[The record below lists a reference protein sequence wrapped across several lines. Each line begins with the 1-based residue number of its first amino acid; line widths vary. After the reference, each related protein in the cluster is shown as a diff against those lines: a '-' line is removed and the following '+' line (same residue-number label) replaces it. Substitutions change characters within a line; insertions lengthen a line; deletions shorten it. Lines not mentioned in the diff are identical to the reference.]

1 MPKKKPKSEAP
12 RLTHSTQYLEFY
24 WDRDSPSG
32 KTSVWTVQNKQEN
45 ALGTIHWL
53 PAWRRYVYNTRHTN
67 CLLDVACL
75 QDIIDFIK
83 AQMEVRAERLAIQ
96 EES

>member
-1 MPKKKPKSEAP
+1 
-12 RLTHSTQYLEFY
+12 
-24 WDRDSPSG
+24 
-32 KTSVWTVQNKQEN
+32 
-45 ALGTIHWL
+45 
-53 PAWRRYVYNTRHTN
+53 
-67 CLLDVACL
+67 LDVACL